1 MSNNVQQGG
10 HAKSTGE
17 SDTEF
22 GRSVESKA
30 QFADA
35 RRQATDLVDDGEML
49 NVYRLVPIAAPADP
63 RWQNALNQ
71 GEVLVAARS
80 SGDARVVAAGCELDF
95 MEVDAAP
102 SEGVSTVDASAFR
115 DEKLYTVIEVE
126 HARPGLVRGLMEGDI
141 SVATIKPVQI

>member
-1 MSNNVQQGG
+1 MSNNVQRGG
-10 HAKSTGE
+10 DVKSTGE

-22 GRSVESKA
+22 GRSMESKA

-35 RRQATDLVDDGEML
+35 RRQSTDFVGDGETL
-49 NVYRLVPIAAPADP
+49 NVYRLVPVAAPTDP

-80 SGDARVVAAGCELDF
+80 SGDARVVASGCELDY

-102 SEGVSTVDASAFR
+102 AEGVSTLDASAFR

-126 HARPGLVRGLMEGDI
+126 HAKPGLVRGLMEGDI
-141 SVATIKPVQI
+141 SIATIKPVQI